1 MLHELPDYLRKKH
14 TMLIGLWVAKQEP
27 DMTIFLQ
34 PFVNQANKLSEYGFK
49 WNNKGKEIMSKLFPI
64 TCCVDSP
71 ARCAMLNM
79 KRFNGIHGCTYCEY
93 PTVKIDNVR
102 KYPMIENIPKLRTDE
117 SVKRQM
123 AFAYYKYCSSTQ
135 SKQVDVLGVWG
146 PSALMNLKHFNIVS
160 GMIVDFLHACLVGL
174 TELHTNIIFSNVAEE
189 YYVGDPTKTH
199 LINQRLLSI
208 KPPTC
213 VGKTPRGITERNN
226 WKASEWLTWL
236 LYYSIPCLSGL
247 TKKKYIIHLSLFVRA
262 MNILLSDSI
271 TPKMLHTANEL
282 PITFVFQFGQLYG
295 NNYMHYNVHR
305 LLHLR
310 ESVKNWGPLWAIST
324 FPFENENKLVL
335 RMKKNNSVVD
345 DIFIIKMEWIMDYN
359 EDYSMEEIND
369 LIEDY
374 ETFEAGYNSHIENLL
389 KPNGMEHFYQA
400 LHLKIIDIYTEKTDN
415 IPN

>member
-49 WNNKGKEIMSKLFPI
+49 WENKGKEIISKLFPI

-79 KRFNGIHGCTYCEY
+79 KRFNGIHGCTYCEH
-93 PTVKIDNVR
+93 PTVNIDNVR

-123 AFAYYKYCSSTQ
+123 ALAYYKYRSSTQ
-135 SKQVDVLGVWG
+135 SKQVDILGVWG
-146 PSALMNLKHFNIVS
+146 SSALMNLKHFNIVS
-160 GMIVDFLHACLVGL
+160 GMIVDFLHACLVGV
-174 TELHTNIIFSNVAEE
+174 TELHTNILLSNVGEE

-199 LINQRLLSI
+199 IINQRLLSI

-247 TKKKYIIHLSLFVRA
+247 TQKKYIIHLSLFVRA

-282 PITFVFQFGQLYG
+282 LITFVFQFGKLYG
-295 NNYMHYNVHR
+295 NNYMHYNVHL
-305 LLHLR
+305 LLHLC
-310 ESVKNWGPLWAIST
+310 ESVKN
-324 FPFENENKLVL
+324 
-335 RMKKNNSVVD
+335 
-345 DIFIIKMEWIMDYN
+345 
-359 EDYSMEEIND
+359 
-369 LIEDY
+369 
-374 ETFEAGYNSHIENLL
+374 
-389 KPNGMEHFYQA
+389 
-400 LHLKIIDIYTEKTDN
+400 
-415 IPN
+415 